1 MKFQNLC
8 HIIPALFLLAA
19 TGIGSSAPD
28 ARLTVS
34 LDSAHLL
41 MGKVTPLHISLTAPD
56 DPEARLVIPKDSL
69 DGKVEILE
77 ILKADTVN
85 HGNGRL
91 EINQDI
97 LLQSFD
103 SGDYRLKPVL
113 YVAGGDTI
121 ESNRLVLR
129 VMPVMNDSIQLNDF
143 ADVSDVERKWYDYIP
158 DFLYDY
164 FWYIIMS
171 LILFGGVVAA
181 IIYYRGR
188 KQPEQK
194 ISAPVLSPYEE
205 AITGL
210 TLLREKKLCEK
221 GYEKQFYSDLTEILR
236 IYLFRQFGINAME
249 MTSTEIL
256 RSLESNPMTRVPRHY
271 MDRVLEIADFVKF
284 AKVRPLPDDNV
295 KAFDSAVK
303 FVEDTKPVL
312 TDSDNTLDADENPTE
327 PSNNK
332 TE

>member
-312 TDSDNTLDADENPTE
+312 TESDNTPDADENPTE
-327 PSNNK
+327 PLNNK

>member
-1 MKFQNLC
+1 MKFHYLR
-8 HIIPALFLLAA
+8 HIIPVLFLLAA
-19 TGIGSSAPD
+19 VSVGSAATD
-28 ARLTVS
+28 ARLTVK

-41 MGKVTPLHISLTAPD
+41 MGKATPLHINLTAPAD
-56 DPEARLVIPKDSL
+56 AKARIVIPNDSL
-69 DGKVEILE
+69 NGKVEILD
-77 ILKADTVN
+77 ILKADTID

-103 SGDYRLKPVL
+103 SGDYRLKPIL
-113 YVAGGDTI
+113 YVSGHDTV

-129 VMPVMNDSIQLNDF
+129 VMPVLNDSIQLHDF
-143 ADVSDVERKWYDYIP
+143 ADVSDVDRKWYDFIP
-158 DFLYDY
+158 DFLFDNYLLIILALIIIGGIIDAILY
-164 FWYIIMS
+164 F
-171 LILFGGVVAA
+171 
-181 IIYYRGR
+181 RGR
-188 KQPEQK
+188 KVHAQE
-194 ISAPVLSPYEE
+194 ISAPRLSPYEE

-236 IYLFRQFGINAME
+236 VYLFRQFGINAME
-249 MTSTEIL
+249 MTSTQIL
-256 RSLESNPMTRVPRHY
+256 RSLEQNPQTRVPRQY

-284 AKVRPLPDDNV
+284 AKARPLPDDNV

-303 FVEDTKPVL
+303 FIEDTRPIVA
-312 TDSDNTLDADENPTE
+312 DSENPSDENAVPTDTL
-327 PSNNK
+327 NNK

>member
-1 MKFQNLC
+1 MKFQNLR

-19 TGIGSSAPD
+19 TGIGSAAPD